1 MKFSCGIV
9 SFSPDH
15 LHHHFQKLKFDL
27 IDRINNIDLIRHK
40 CLSETKCVMKD
51 SVTRAELEG
60 LRPDTGKMEGL
71 ETTGRVRGVIVTLLS
86 QDSDYHFFSRYF
98 APW

>member
-1 MKFSCGIV
+1 
-9 SFSPDH
+9 
-15 LHHHFQKLKFDL
+15 
-27 IDRINNIDLIRHK
+27 
-40 CLSETKCVMKD
+40 MKD

-60 LRPDTGKMEGL
+60 LRPDTGRMEGL